1 MAYIRESDHV
11 TDMNNGEILV
21 VLNEAAKIVVGEC
34 DVSIEVDNKNICV
47 MIGGKDLRAFM
58 VRLNA
63 LDIDKIEAD
72 YVAVHTA

>member
-34 DVSIEVDNKNICV
+34 DVFIEIDNKNICV

-58 VRLNA
+58 ARLNA

-72 YVAVHTA
+72 FATAHS